1 LAFAQTR
8 QDRKERTRER
18 DVSLVCGEVNVLVY
32 TPGLDLEQKIRQFW
46 MAKSEVIEEPILPVP
61 ESTVC
66 PREHSRTLDKSDV
79 PANWTSF
86 ASAPTGASA
95 ATSVIL
101 LVLVPRVG
109 RSAPAALSAA
119 SHLLHEKDDSK

>member
-66 PREHSRTLDKSDV
+66 PREHSRTLDKSNV
-79 PANWTSF
+79 PTNWSSF
-86 ASAPTGASA
+86 ASAPAAASA
-95 ATSVIL
+95 ATSVFLFI
-101 LVLVPRVG
+101 LVPSVG

-119 SHLLHEKDDSK
+119 SHLLHENDDSK